1 MELYRVTIPKDDAW
15 KVIEALGSTNAAHF
29 IDLNKNEQPFNL
41 PYAQRI
47 KLCEETERKIHF
59 LLQKCNEYRIKLYRP
74 ESAEMFARKIRQIED
89 EKHKASHLL
98 FDAIETDVAD
108 KEEFVQRMCKQVAD
122 MEVDINKMDDYIRVL
137 NFVNQMVA
145 QLGGNARPVSIQK

>member
-15 KVIEALGSTNAAHF
+15 KVVEALGGTHSAHF

-47 KLCEETERKIHF
+47 KLCEETERKVQF
-59 LLQKCNEYRIKLYRP
+59 LISKCKEYRIRIYKP
-74 ESAEMFARKIRQIED
+74 QSAEVFAKKIKQIED

-108 KEEFVQRMCKQVAD
+108 KEEFVQRMSKQITD
-122 MEVDINKMDDYIRVL
+122 MDVDINKMDDYIRVL
-137 NFVNQMVA
+137 NFVN
-145 QLGGNARPVSIQK
+145 